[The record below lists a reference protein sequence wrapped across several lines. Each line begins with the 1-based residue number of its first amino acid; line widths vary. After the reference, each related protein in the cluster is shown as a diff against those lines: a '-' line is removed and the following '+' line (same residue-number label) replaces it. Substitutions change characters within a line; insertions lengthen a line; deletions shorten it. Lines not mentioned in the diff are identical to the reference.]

1 VWSVWKRRFS
11 IRYPRSEECAVRA
24 FHFYLI
30 SISLSNG
37 RMVEILQPKISRPQ
51 GKRSRRKK
59 NGMHLK
65 RCYNTIW
72 ALCGI
77 SFGAINQSI
86 PRIFFQPL
94 EHKAGHFSKHFS
106 V

>member
-1 VWSVWKRRFS
+1 
-11 IRYPRSEECAVRA
+11 VRGSCLPLLSHL
-24 FHFYLI
+24 HFPFKWP
-30 SISLSNG
+30 NG
-37 RMVEILQPKISRPQ
+37 GNIAAKNIPPE